1 MIFKDETNE
10 IVACAI
16 KIHKKFG
23 PGLLESAYRECLY
36 YELKRKFDLVEK
48 EKGLPLIYEE
58 VKLEYGY
65 RMDIVVNNT
74 IVIELKAVERLRD
87 IHLAQVLTYLKV
99 GDFPLGLLI
108 NFNEKLLY
116 QGIKRVIN
124 T

>member
-1 MIFKDETNE
+1 MIFENETKE
-10 IVACAI
+10 IVSCAI

-36 YELKRKFDLVEK
+36 YELTGKFDIVEK
-48 EKGLPLIYEE
+48 EKILPLIYEGI
-58 VKLEYGY
+58 KIDYGY

-74 IVIELKAVERLRD
+74 IVIELKAVERMRD
-87 IHLAQVLTYLKV
+87 VHLAQILTYLKI

-108 NFNEKLLY
+108 NFNVKLLY
-116 QGIKRVIN
+116 QGIRRVVN